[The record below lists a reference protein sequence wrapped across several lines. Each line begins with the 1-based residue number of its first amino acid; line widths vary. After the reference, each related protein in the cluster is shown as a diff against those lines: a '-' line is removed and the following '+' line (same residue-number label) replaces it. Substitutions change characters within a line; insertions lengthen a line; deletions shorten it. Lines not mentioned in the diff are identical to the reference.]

1 MSAPDTVDLGLIAI
15 AIMAAASFL
24 IRAGGFWLMG
34 HITITLRVRRVL
46 EALPGSIVVAVVLP
60 IAVKSGAAGMLA
72 IAAAI
77 AAMFAFRN
85 TLVGVVL
92 GVTIAAAVRRLG
104 I

>member
-34 HITITLRVRRVL
+34 HITITLRVRML